1 MVWESLPLAP
11 LAPPAPSHATHP
23 VQPSPPSP
31 PRPKSPTHRHAP
43 PTVHPYSIVNE
54 GRSNWRQLM
63 TDKVL
68 PLVANQTT
76 TDLSEIAMLINSVMW
91 SQFGQEIVFKSEQTP
106 LIMDPMSTIT
116 FGFAR

>member
-1 MVWESLPLAP
+1 MWETLPLAP

-23 VQPSPPSP
+23 VQPSS
-31 PRPKSPTHRHAP
+31 PRPKSPTHPP

-76 TDLSEIAMLINSVMW
+76 TDLSEIAMLVNSVMW